1 MFDIQQN
8 MVLHDLWYPK
18 IKGDFEMKLFT
29 VEETA
34 EVLRVK
40 KETIYQW
47 KFSGKINATKVNGKL
62 LFKKEELERLIGA

>member
-1 MFDIQQN
+1 
-8 MVLHDLWYPK
+8 
-18 IKGDFEMKLFT
+18 MKLYT

-34 EVLRVK
+34 EILRVK

-62 LFKKEELERLIGA
+62 LFKQKEIERLIGV

>member
-1 MFDIQQN
+1 
-8 MVLHDLWYPK
+8 
-18 IKGDFEMKLFT
+18 MKLFT

-47 KFSGKINATKVNGKL
+47 KISGKIIATKVNGKL
-62 LFKKEELERLIGA
+62 FFKKEELERLIGA